1 MGTVGKSHNFLR
13 CLEITGFY
21 SATCRVRKASEI
33 DLVHQNDTLETFAEQ
48 FLCIF
53 LHDEMRLG
61 VWSTQPHK
69 IHPDPSHS
77 TGSL

>member
-1 MGTVGKSHNFLR
+1 MEIRELLTNFM
-13 CLEITGFY
+13 CLELARFY
-21 SATCRVRKASEI
+21 STVCMVRTPSEI
-33 DLVHQNDTLETFAEQ
+33 DLVHQNGTLETFVVQ
-48 FLCIF
+48 FLCIL